1 MDNRKSTQ
9 FWWPDIFSL
18 VLGQADRNKLIFGGH
33 KNAAEND
40 LIFSGHKKAAE
51 NNVLLRN
58 GIFLATENNMLFV
71 RAVVEKTLNLIQFWS
86 LYSGDN
92 DYVSDKA
99 FLHPHKSLTSCGE
112 AQYIIQ
118 HLYQICFS

>member
-1 MDNRKSTQ
+1 MRCGSLHCSMDNRKSTQ

-71 RAVVEKTLNLIQFWS
+71 RAVVEKQ
-86 LYSGDN
+86 
-92 DYVSDKA
+92 
-99 FLHPHKSLTSCGE
+99 
-112 AQYIIQ
+112 
-118 HLYQICFS
+118 